1 MLSRFFLILTGIY
14 FLAGNILLPQ
24 GDFAALAQ
32 LPQMYQHCKTTE
44 DPDMDILDFVA
55 EHLLNLDNIF
65 NKEEDTDEHE
75 LPHNPI
81 PFHTTAASTF
91 YYMQEPEIISFETLP
106 LLVFNQTV
114 YHNPYFPRL
123 STHKI
128 FQPPRV

>member
-1 MLSRFFLILTGIY
+1 MLGRFFFILIAIY

-24 GDFAALAQ
+24 GDFTALTQ

-44 DPDMDILDFVA
+44 DPDMDILDFVT

-65 NKEEDTDEHE
+65 IDTEDADDHE

-91 YYMQEPEIISFETLP
+91 YFIQEQEIIFFETAP
-106 LLVFNQTV
+106 TIVFNQSL
-114 YHNPYFPRL
+114 YHSPYFSRL

-128 FQPPRV
+128 FQPPRA

>member
-1 MLSRFFLILTGIY
+1 MLSRFFLILTAIY

-44 DPDMDILDFVA
+44 DPDMDMADFIT

-65 NKEEDTDEHE
+65 CKEEDTDEHE
-75 LPHNPI
+75 LPHNPV
-81 PFHTTAASTF
+81 PFHNTAASTF
-91 YYMQEPEIISFETLP
+91 YFIQEPETIAFEMAQPVVQNLP
-106 LLVFNQTV
+106 A
-114 YHNPYFPRL
+114 YHSPYFSRL
-123 STHKI
+123 NTHKI